1 MEFREKCA
9 RILRSIIGWFLIV
22 LGGLWGGSAGICAFA
37 ALFGGLEID
46 SFGERLS
53 FFAISLVMAVGFFAI
68 LWLGIRLKNGGQ
80 KKIADPVEILSIPR
94 QENGCNEYLDD
105 VTFISGMRHIVT
117 PDGHWQQYDVI
128 LNARGYGWDMMKSW
142 ADYLSGADLEHI
154 SEVIAGTMGAAERS
168 VTQSYIGHGRKCTQT
183 PELVAEQGM
192 LSIAGMSK
200 VLLAPVKIVW
210 INQTNQLRLFT
221 TVDDE
226 SALRKYVETMIRRS
240 FGTKDAMKLG
250 KPIAASE
257 KAPTPPSQPKESP
270 AKTSDQAN
278 QPQKSTEKVPE
289 KPIPTKK
296 LNLGTFSFNDADRQK
311 LAVLPKKG
319 LPEKLDTAEA
329 QIALLDV
336 LDSVMDTTVTRLNT
350 ANFWKFPDGMP
361 EEEKVKRIQVNAG
374 SVMLTVDA
382 SLSIINPDFLR
393 KKVENAD
400 FDQLLNAWAVL
411 NYYSSALKP
420 KYTENIRNFRDYIHN
435 ALLTR
440 YGGSARKY
448 FVPAKLEGTGIYVK
462 SATLLEWLKCNPL
475 AGQYE
480 LRGAMPLTEK
490 EPVITLY
497 EDGVKTREYRLQ
509 TENDEDFTGKYFL
522 ISIRMGMQGNP
533 SVPVAQ
539 IDGFIS
545 DTPEERKMMIQDI
558 GYRMEGYFLV
568 CGGKNAKVRQEMNR
582 GQDLPMKALKYV
594 GYTTP
599 SNIRMVGICPD
610 CGKSFCFHAYSLYM
624 GQCDVAYS
632 DDGLECCSISSPAID
647 IDTWTYQTDG
657 KTFRYYNSFCCPHCG
672 TPYIDYRKFPQNKKF
687 GVSGCVHLGR
697 KLYYDNTA
705 NQ

>member
-1 MEFREKCA
+1 M
-9 RILRSIIGWFLIV
+9 
-22 LGGLWGGSAGICAFA
+22 
-37 ALFGGLEID
+37 
-46 SFGERLS
+46 
-53 FFAISLVMAVGFFAI
+53 
-68 LWLGIRLKNGGQ
+68 
-80 KKIADPVEILSIPR
+80 
-94 QENGCNEYLDD
+94 
-105 VTFISGMRHIVT
+105 
-117 PDGHWQQYDVI
+117 
-128 LNARGYGWDMMKSW
+128 
-142 ADYLSGADLEHI
+142 
-154 SEVIAGTMGAAERS
+154 
-168 VTQSYIGHGRKCTQT
+168 
-183 PELVAEQGM
+183 
-192 LSIAGMSK
+192 
-200 VLLAPVKIVW
+200 
-210 INQTNQLRLFT
+210 
-221 TVDDE
+221 
-226 SALRKYVETMIRRS
+226 
-240 FGTKDAMKLG
+240 
-250 KPIAASE
+250 
-257 KAPTPPSQPKESP
+257 
-270 AKTSDQAN
+270 
-278 QPQKSTEKVPE
+278 
-289 KPIPTKK
+289 
-296 LNLGTFSFNDADRQK
+296 
-311 LAVLPKKG
+311 LPKKG

-329 QIALLDV
+329 HIALLDV

-350 ANFWKFPDGMP
+350 VNFWKFPDGMP
-361 EEEKVKRIQVNAG
+361 EEEKVKRIQVNAV

-382 SLSIINPDFLR
+382 SLPIINPDFLR

-448 FVPAKLEGTGIYVK
+448 LVPAKLEGTGIYVK
-462 SATLLEWLKCNPL
+462 SARLLEWLKCNPL

-480 LRGAMPLTEK
+480 LCGAMPLTEK

-522 ISIRMGMQGNP
+522 ICIRMGMQGNP

-599 SNIRMVGICPD
+599 SNVRMVGICPD
-610 CGKSFCFHAYSLYM
+610 CGESFCFHAYSLYM

-632 DDGLECCSISSPAID
+632 DDGLECCSISSQAID
-647 IDTWTYQTDG
+647 IDT
-657 KTFRYYNSFCCPHCG
+657 
-672 TPYIDYRKFPQNKKF
+672 
-687 GVSGCVHLGR
+687 
-697 KLYYDNTA
+697 
-705 NQ
+705 